1 MVIMKIVLFP
11 NFGKKNALST
21 ALKCCDILNELG
33 TEIFAAESCKAE
45 FAEKNFVK
53 FGRLEEI
60 AEKCDIIIAIGG
72 DGTIL
77 KASAYASSFDK
88 PLMGI
93 NTGRL
98 GFMASMEIDE
108 LDMLSRLKTRDYT
121 VETRMMIDASVMR
134 DNQIISEHTAL
145 NDVVISRPYS
155 KITDYT
161 VFTDGIAVSSMHS
174 DGMVFATPT
183 GSTAYALSAGGPI
196 LEPST
201 ECIQLTPIC
210 PHSLFS
216 RTMVF
221 TAERVLEVRHYAK
234 GDDDLVY
241 FSVDG
246 KKNCQ
251 ILKNDTLI
259 IKKSMKK
266 LRLIDIKGNSFFN
279 AVNNKLMNPI
289 K

>member
-1 MVIMKIVLFP
+1 MKIVLFP

-21 ALKCCDILNELG
+21 ALKCCDILGELG
-33 TEIFAAESCKAE
+33 TEVFAADCYKAE

-53 FGRLEEI
+53 FGKIEEI

-77 KASAYASSFDK
+77 KASAYASSFNK

-121 VETRMMIDASVMR
+121 VETRMMIDAAVMR
-134 DNQIISEHTAL
+134 DNKIISEHTAL

-161 VFTDGIAVSSMHS
+161 VFTDGIAVSSMRS

-221 TAERVLEVRHYAK
+221 TAERTLEVRHYAE
-234 GDDDLVY
+234 DDLVY

-259 IKKSMKK
+259 IKKSLKK

>member
-1 MVIMKIVLFP
+1 MP
-11 NFGKKNALST
+11 NFGKQHALKT
-21 ALKCCDILNELG
+21 ALECCDILNSLG
-33 TEIFAAESCKAE
+33 IDVLAENCCKKE
-45 FAEKNFVK
+45 FAEKSFVNF
-53 FGRLEEI
+53 GTAEEI
-60 AEKCDIIIAIGG
+60 SAECDIIIAIGG

-77 KASAYASSFDK
+77 TSSVYASDYDK

-98 GFMASMEIDE
+98 GFMASMERDE
-108 LDMLSRLKTRDYT
+108 LETLSKLKTGDYVT
-121 VETRMMIDASVMR
+121 EERMMLDVSLVCGDEAVS
-134 DNQIISEHTAL
+134 SHTAL
-145 NDVVISRPYS
+145 NDVVIARPYS
-155 KITDYT
+155 KITDYEIL
-161 VFTDGIAVSSMHS
+161 TDGMVVSSMRS

-196 LEPST
+196 LEPET

-221 TAERVLEVRHYAK
+221 KSERVLEVRHFSN
-234 GDDDLVY
+234 DESVY

-246 KKNCQ
+246 KFSSA
-251 ILKNDTLI
+251 LTTEESLI
-259 IKKSMKK
+259 IKKSEKK
-266 LRLIDIKGNSFFN
+266 LQLIDIKGHSFFG
-279 AVNNKLMNPI
+279 AVNSKLMNPI

>member
-1 MVIMKIVLFP
+1 MKIVLFP

-21 ALKCCDILNELG
+21 AIKCCDILNELG
-33 TEIFAAESCKAE
+33 TEIYAADCYKAE

-53 FGRLEEI
+53 FGKIEEI

-77 KASAYASSFDK
+77 KASVHASNYNK

-121 VETRMMIDASVMR
+121 VETRMMIDAAVMR
-134 DNQIISEHTAL
+134 DNKIISEHTAL

-161 VFTDGIAVSSMHS
+161 VFTDGIAVSSMRS

-196 LEPST
+196 LEPCT

-221 TAERVLEVRHYAK
+221 TAERTLEVRHYA
-234 GDDDLVY
+234 DDDLVY
-241 FSVDG
+241 FSVDV

-259 IKKSMKK
+259 IKNEFP
-266 LRLIDIKGNSFFN
+266 LISISRSFFN
-279 AVNNKLMNPI
+279 DFFIISVSFFNI
-289 K
+289 

>member
-1 MVIMKIVLFP
+1 MVILKIVLFP

-21 ALKCCDILNELG
+21 AIKCCDILNELD
-33 TEIFAAESCKAE
+33 TEIFAADCYKAE
-45 FAEKNFVK
+45 FAKKNFVK
-53 FGRLEEI
+53 FGKIEEI
-60 AEKCDIIIAIGG
+60 TEKCDIIIAIGG

-121 VETRMMIDASVMR
+121 VETRMMIDAAVMR
-134 DNQIISEHTAL
+134 NSKIISEHTAL

-161 VFTDGIAVSSMHS
+161 VFTDGIAVSSMRS

-196 LEPST
+196 LEPCT

-221 TAERVLEVRHYAK
+221 TAERTLEVRHYAE
-234 GDDDLVY
+234 DDLVY

-259 IKKSMKK
+259 IKKSLKK

>member
-1 MVIMKIVLFP
+1 MKIVLFP
-11 NFGKKNALST
+11 NFRKKDALPT
-21 ALKCCDILNELG
+21 ALECCDILNSLG
-33 TEIFAAESCKAE
+33 IETAAADCYEKE
-45 FAEKNFVK
+45 FAGKKFVR
-53 FGRLEEI
+53 FGKIDDIVRE
-60 AEKCDIIIAIGG
+60 CDIIIAIGG

-77 KASAYASSFDK
+77 KASVYASQFGK
-88 PLMGI
+88 PLLGI

-98 GFMASMEIDE
+98 GFMATVERDE
-108 LDMLSRLKTRDYT
+108 LDSLSKLKTGDYS
-121 VETRMMIDASVMR
+121 VEDRMMIDVSLMR
-134 DNQIISEHTAL
+134 DGRAVSSHTAL
-145 NDVVISRPYS
+145 NDIVIASPYS
-155 KITDYT
+155 KITDYEI
-161 VFTDGIAVSSMHS
+161 FTDGITVSTMRS

-196 LEPST
+196 LEPET

-221 TAERVLEVRHYAK
+221 KAERVLEVRHHSE
-234 GDDDLVY
+234 DETVY

-246 KKNCQ
+246 KTSRAVGK
-251 ILKNDTLI
+251 DDRLI
-259 IKKSMKK
+259 IKKSDKRTM
-266 LRLIDIKGNSFFN
+266 LIDVKGHSFFD

>member
-1 MVIMKIVLFP
+1 MVILKIVLFP

-21 ALKCCDILNELG
+21 AIKCCDILNELG
-33 TEIFAAESCKAE
+33 TEIFAADCYKAE
-45 FAEKNFVK
+45 FAEKVFVK
-53 FGRLEEI
+53 FGKIEEI

-77 KASAYASSFDK
+77 KASAYASSFNK

-121 VETRMMIDASVMR
+121 VETRMMLDAAVLR

-161 VFTDGIAVSSMHS
+161 VFTDGIAVSSMRS

-196 LEPST
+196 LEPCT

-221 TAERVLEVRHYAK
+221 TAERTLEVRHYAE
-234 GDDDLVY
+234 DDLVY

-259 IKKSMKK
+259 IKKSLKK
-266 LRLIDIKGNSFFN
+266 LWLIDIKGNSFFN

>member
-1 MVIMKIVLFP
+1 MKIVLFP

-21 ALKCCDILNELG
+21 AIKCCDILNELG
-33 TEIFAAESCKAE
+33 TEVFAADSYKAE
-45 FAEKNFVK
+45 FSEKNFVK
-53 FGRLEEI
+53 FGKIEEI

-77 KASAYASSFDK
+77 KASVHASNYNK

-98 GFMASMEIDE
+98 GFMASMEVDE

-121 VETRMMIDASVMR
+121 VETRMMIDAAVMR
-134 DNQIISEHTAL
+134 DSKIISEHTAL

-155 KITDYT
+155 KITDYR
-161 VFTDGIAVSSMHS
+161 VFTEGIAVSSMRS

-196 LEPST
+196 LEPCT

-221 TAERVLEVRHYAK
+221 TAERTLEVKHYAE
-234 GDDDLVY
+234 DDLVY

-259 IKKSMKK
+259 IKKSQKK

>member
-1 MVIMKIVLFP
+1 MP
-11 NFGKKNALST
+11 NFGKRHALKT
-21 ALKCCDILNELG
+21 ALECCDILNSLG
-33 TEIFAAESCKAE
+33 IEVLAENSCKKE
-45 FAEKNFVK
+45 FAEKDFVA
-53 FGRLEEI
+53 FGTAEEI
-60 AEKCDIIIAIGG
+60 SAECDIIIAIGG

-77 KASAYASSFDK
+77 TASAFASDHNK

-98 GFMASMEIDE
+98 GFMASMERDE
-108 LDMLSRLKTRDYT
+108 LGSLSKLKTGDY
-121 VETRMMIDASVMR
+121 VKEERMMLDAQLVRNGETVS
-134 DNQIISEHTAL
+134 SHTAL
-145 NDVVISRPYS
+145 NDVVIARPYS
-155 KITDYT
+155 KITDYEIL
-161 VFTDGIAVSSMHS
+161 TDGIVVSSMRS

-196 LEPST
+196 LEPET

-221 TAERVLEVRHYAK
+221 KSERVLEVRHFSS
-234 GDDDLVY
+234 DEPVY

-246 KKNCQ
+246 RLSCA
-251 ILKNDTLI
+251 LTTEESLI
-259 IKKSMKK
+259 IKRSEKK
-266 LRLIDIKGNSFFN
+266 LRLIDIKGHSFFG
-279 AVNNKLMNPI
+279 AVNSKLMNPI

>member
-1 MVIMKIVLFP
+1 MP
-11 NFGKKNALST
+11 NFGKKYALNT
-21 ALKCCDILNELG
+21 ALECCDILNSLG
-33 TEIFAAESCKAE
+33 IEVLADNCCKNEFSEKSFVNFGTADEISAE
-45 FAEKNFVK
+45 
-53 FGRLEEI
+53 
-60 AEKCDIIIAIGG
+60 CDIIIAIGG

-77 KASAYASSFDK
+77 TASVYASDHGK

-98 GFMASMEIDE
+98 GFMASMERDE
-108 LDMLSRLKTRDYT
+108 LDSLSKLKTGDFVT
-121 VETRMMIDASVMR
+121 EERMMLDAQLVRNGETVS
-134 DNQIISEHTAL
+134 SHTAL
-145 NDVVISRPYS
+145 NDVVIAKPYS
-155 KITDYT
+155 KITDYEIL
-161 VFTDGIAVSSMHS
+161 TDGIVVSSMRS

-196 LEPST
+196 LEPET
-201 ECIQLTPIC
+201 ACIQLTPIC

-221 TAERVLEVRHYAK
+221 KSERILEIRHFS
-234 GDDDLVY
+234 GDEPVY

-246 KKNCQ
+246 KFSCALAK
-251 ILKNDTLI
+251 DESLI
-259 IKKSMKK
+259 IKRSDKK
-266 LRLIDIKGNSFFN
+266 LQLIDIKGHSFFG

>member
-1 MVIMKIVLFP
+1 MVILKIVLFP

-21 ALKCCDILNELG
+21 AIKCCDILNALG
-33 TEIFAAESCKAE
+33 TEIFAADCYKTE

-53 FGRLEEI
+53 FGKIEEI

-121 VETRMMIDASVMR
+121 VETRMMIDAAVMR
-134 DNQIISEHTAL
+134 DSKIISEHTAL

-161 VFTDGIAVSSMHS
+161 VFTDGIAVSSIRS

-196 LEPST
+196 LEPCT

-221 TAERVLEVRHYAK
+221 TAERTLEVRHYA
-234 GDDDLVY
+234 DDDLVY

-259 IKKSMKK
+259 IKKSLKK

>member
-1 MVIMKIVLFP
+1 MVILKIVLFP

-21 ALKCCDILNELG
+21 AIKCCDILNELD
-33 TEIFAAESCKAE
+33 TEIFAADCYKAE

-53 FGRLEEI
+53 FGKIEEI
-60 AEKCDIIIAIGG
+60 TEKCDIIIAIGG

-77 KASAYASSFDK
+77 KASAYASSFNK

-121 VETRMMIDASVMR
+121 VETRMMIDAAVMR
-134 DNQIISEHTAL
+134 NSKIISEHTAL

-161 VFTDGIAVSSMHS
+161 VFTDGIAVSSMRS

-196 LEPST
+196 LEPCT

-221 TAERVLEVRHYAK
+221 TAERTLEVRHYAE
-234 GDDDLVY
+234 DDLVY

-259 IKKSMKK
+259 IKKSLKK